1 MNEGQWLSVSD
12 LQNGVGSTRVPDQ
25 NQNRTFRML
34 EEEEE
39 EEVQGG
45 HAHLHHNLH
54 HDFTNNGAGEEEEE
68 EEDGGSKMEE
78 EDEEMESTSGAC
90 SPELIRDSLSLSCSP
105 SVCEGPLSPEEIPV
119 GVFSPPDLSRCTSE
133 SLCVLEDR
141 GDDTALPLH
150 LHQIAECLV
159 QEDDYERALHFLQ
172 LERLYHER
180 VLSNIAALQ
189 ETWESRWRC
198 SRSVDKSLLHGGLNS
213 EHLDKLKHIC
223 MTHRQPSWSSDT
235 CELVHRISVNGE
247 SCGENITS
255 ESPCSDKSG
264 MLAQDDVSPSE
275 SDPACLVQQRQPTH
289 VCDIAS
295 ITPTVSPQT
304 TPTVSPQTTPT
315 VSPQTTP
322 TSVMAES
329 IREEVKK
336 QSKREEESEGKE
348 EQEMERTYQEVG
360 KKAEWKSGK
369 EVEPGGGKMEVKRE
383 RGGIEVEPVES
394 DPWKEE
400 VIEGGVEKVS
410 HTELDTEAEE
420 QEEEQEEEVNEAV
433 EALELEEEVQKPEDA
448 MLDFL
453 TKRIQVEEIT
463 PASGLVSILK
473 RRVCDG
479 GDDIFSTNKP
489 VTKRRVHFHFPE
501 DSLEQD
507 EVGGDSWLLLLLLCL
522 VTVVISVG
530 GTALYC
536 TFSDAQSNVCT
547 DFSHNIDFYMGK
559 VQRSVDDITHFFS
572 SSSSS

>member
-1 MNEGQWLSVSD
+1 MNEGQWLGVSD
-12 LQNGVGSTRVPDQ
+12 LHNGVSSTRVPDQ

-39 EEVQGG
+39 EVQGG

-54 HDFTNNGAGEEEEE
+54 RDFTNNNGAGEEEEE
-68 EEDGGSKMEE
+68 EEEEDGGSKLEE

-90 SPELIRDSLSLSCSP
+90 SPELIRDSSSLSCSP

-119 GVFSPPDLSRCTSE
+119 GVFSPPDLSHCISE
-133 SLCVLEDR
+133 TLRVLEDR
-141 GDDTALPLH
+141 GDDTALPLR

-172 LERLYHER
+172 LERVYHER
-180 VLSNIAALQ
+180 VLSNIATLQ

-198 SRSVDKSLLHGGLNS
+198 SRSVDTSRLHGDLNS

-247 SCGENITS
+247 SCGENIMS

-264 MLAQDDVSPSE
+264 MSAQDDVSPSE

-289 VCDIAS
+289 VCDITS
-295 ITPTVSPQT
+295 ITH
-304 TPTVSPQTTPT
+304 T

-336 QSKREEESEGKE
+336 QSEREEVSEGKE
-348 EQEMERTYQEVG
+348 EQEMEGTCQEVG
-360 KKAEWKSGK
+360 KKAEPGGSGK

-383 RGGIEVEPVES
+383 RRGIEVEPVES

-400 VIEGGVEKVS
+400 VIKGGVEKVS
-410 HTELDTEAEE
+410 HTELDAGAEE
-420 QEEEQEEEVNEAV
+420 QEEEQEEEVNEA
-433 EALELEEEVQKPEDA
+433 LELEEELQKPEDA

-453 TKRIQVEEIT
+453 AKRIQVEEIT

-489 VTKRRVHFHFPE
+489 VTKRRVHFHVPE

-522 VTVVISVG
+522 VTMVISVG

-547 DFSHNIDFYMGK
+547 DFSHNINFYMGK